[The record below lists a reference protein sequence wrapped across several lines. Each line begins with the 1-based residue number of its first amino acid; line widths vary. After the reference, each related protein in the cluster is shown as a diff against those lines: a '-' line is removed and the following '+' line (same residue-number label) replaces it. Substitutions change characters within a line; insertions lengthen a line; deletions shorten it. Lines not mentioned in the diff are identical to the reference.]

1 MDGLAAPKPPRPMAR
16 GRMFFANPGP
26 TNIPDSVLLATARAS
41 IDFNDPAFL
50 AVYDACF
57 AGLKKVLKTSQHL
70 FMYTASG
77 HGAWEASLVN
87 TLSPGDRVL
96 IPETGYFSES
106 WARMCGALGLE
117 VEAVPADWRRGCDI
131 AAIEAALAADLSR
144 PGGHRI
150 RAVCCVHNETAAGT
164 RLPIEEVRAAMDRA
178 GHPALLMADTIS
190 SLGCYDFRMDEWGVD
205 VCVGGSQKGLML
217 PTGFSFTGASE
228 KAMAAHRASRH
239 PRHYFDW
246 TEMLARR
253 QRSFVGTVP
262 TSLFYGL
269 AESLRLLLVEEGL
282 EAVFA
287 RHARLARAVRACV
300 QRWSGN
306 DGPQLFCQNPERVSD
321 SVTAVLMPEGHD
333 AELVRRIALERF
345 NVSTGGGLGRLAGR
359 VFRIGHMGDLN
370 EPMILGTLAA
380 IELALGEAGVPHAP
394 GGVQAAMASLARG

>member
-1 MDGLAAPKPPRPMAR
+1 MAR
-16 GRMFFANPGP
+16 GRLFFANPGP

-57 AGLKKVLKTSQHL
+57 EGLKRVLKTRQHL

-87 TLSPGDRVL
+87 TLSPGDLVL
-96 IPETGYFSES
+96 IPETGHFSDS
-106 WARMCGALGLE
+106 WMKMCRTLGFRTKLLE
-117 VEAVPADWRRGCDI
+117 ADWRRGVDL
-131 AAIEAALAADLSR
+131 ALIRDALRADA
-144 PGGHRI
+144 GHEI
-150 RAVCCVHNETAAGT
+150 KAVCCVHNETAAGT
-164 RLPIEEVRAAMDRA
+164 RLPVERVRAILDET

-190 SLGCYDFRMDEWGVD
+190 SLGCYDFRMDEWGID

-217 PTGFSFTGASE
+217 PTGFSFTGASDRAIE
-228 KAMAAHRASRH
+228 AHRASTH

-253 QRSFVGTVP
+253 QKSFVGTVP
-262 TSLFYGL
+262 TTLFYGL
-269 AESLRLLLVEEGL
+269 QEALRLLLEEEGL
-282 EAVFA
+282 ERAFL

-300 QRWSGN
+300 QHWGGN
-306 DGPQLFCQNPERVSD
+306 NGPQLYCQNPERLSD
-321 SVTAVLMPEGHD
+321 SVTAVLMPEGAD
-333 AELVRRIALERF
+333 TDGFRRIALERY
-345 NVSTGGGLGRLAGR
+345 NVSTGGGLSKLAGR

-380 IELALGEAGVPHAP
+380 LELALGDAAVPHAK
-394 GGVQAAMASLARG
+394 GGVQAAMASLAA